1 MAKKEA
7 KETAKKTT
15 KKETTKK
22 TTAKKATT
30 KKAEPKKT
38 TKKARDVKRSD
49 SVEVFCNTTGT
60 VSMHTASGRPI
71 TFNRVGQV
79 RDVLVDD
86 LEQVLAV
93 APIMITGGVI
103 YIEDEDVR
111 KFLGVDE
118 LYENKS
124 IYKYDELE
132 DILELSDDELAKSLA
147 TMNSMVKDDVARL
160 AIKNKDNLTVNQVR
174 VFRNNGVF
182 IALE

>member
-1 MAKKEA
+1 MAKEEV
-7 KETAKKTT
+7 KETEKKTT
-15 KKETTKK
+15 KKTATKK
-22 TTAKKATT
+22 TESKK
-30 KKAEPKKT
+30 E
-38 TKKARDVKRSD
+38 TKKAREVKRSD
-49 SVEVFCNTTGT
+49 SVEVLCNTTGT

-71 TFNRVGQV
+71 TFNRVGQA

-111 KFLGVDE
+111 KFLGINE

-124 IYKYDELE
+124 IYRYNELE
-132 DILELSDDELAKSLA
+132 KILELSDEDLAKALE

-160 AIKNKDNLTVNQVR
+160 AINNKDSLTVNQIR
-174 VFRNNGVF
+174 VFRNHGVF
-182 IALE
+182 ITLE

>member
-1 MAKKEA
+1 MAKEEV
-7 KETAKKTT
+7 KETEKKTT
-15 KKETTKK
+15 KKTTTKK
-22 TTAKKATT
+22 T
-30 KKAEPKKT
+30 EPKKE
-38 TKKARDVKRSD
+38 TKKAREVKRSD

-60 VSMHTASGRPI
+60 VSIHTASGRPI
-71 TFNRVGQV
+71 TFNRVGQA

-111 KFLGVDE
+111 KFLGINE

-124 IYKYDELE
+124 IYRYNELE
-132 DILELSDDELAKSLA
+132 KILELSDEDLAKALE

-160 AIKNKDNLTVNQVR
+160 AINNKDSLTVNQIR
-174 VFRNNGVF
+174 VFRNHGVF
-182 IALE
+182 ITLE

>member
-1 MAKKEA
+1 MAKEEV
-7 KETAKKTT
+7 KETEKKTT
-15 KKETTKK
+15 KKT
-22 TTAKKATT
+22 TT
-30 KKAEPKKT
+30 KKAEPKKE
-38 TKKARDVKRSD
+38 TKKAREVKRSD

-71 TFNRVGQV
+71 TFNRVGQA

-103 YIEDEDVR
+103 YIEDEYVR
-111 KFLGVDE
+111 KFLGIND

-124 IYKYDELE
+124 IYKYNELE
-132 DILELSDDELAKSLA
+132 KILELSDEDLAKALE

-160 AIKNKDNLTVNQVR
+160 AINNKDSLTVNQIR
-174 VFRNNGVF
+174 VFRNHGVF
-182 IALE
+182 ITLE

>member
-1 MAKKEA
+1 MAKEEV

-15 KKETTKK
+15 KKT
-22 TTAKKATT
+22 TT
-30 KKAEPKKT
+30 KKAEPKKE
-38 TKKARDVKRSD
+38 TKKAREVKRSD
-49 SVEVFCNTTGT
+49 TVEVFCNTTGT
-60 VSMHTASGRPI
+60 VSMHTATGRPI
-71 TFNRVGQV
+71 TFNRVGQA

-111 KFLGVDE
+111 KFLGINE

-132 DILELSDDELAKSLA
+132 QILELSDEDLAKALE
-147 TMNSMVKDDVARL
+147 TMNSMVKDDVSRL
-160 AIKNKDNLTVNQVR
+160 AINNKDNLTVNQIR
-174 VFRNNGVF
+174 VFRNHGVF
-182 IALE
+182 ITLE

>member
-1 MAKKEA
+1 MAKEEV

-15 KKETTKK
+15 KKT
-22 TTAKKATT
+22 TT
-30 KKAEPKKT
+30 KKAEPKKAV
-38 TKKARDVKRSD
+38 KKAREVKRSD

-111 KFLGVDE
+111 KFLGIND

-124 IYKYDELE
+124 IYKYNELE
-132 DILELSDDELAKSLA
+132 KILELSDEDLAKALE

-160 AIKNKDNLTVNQVR
+160 AINNKDSLTVNQIR
-174 VFRNNGVF
+174 VFRNHGVF
-182 IALE
+182 ITLE

>member
-1 MAKKEA
+1 MAKEEV
-7 KETAKKTT
+7 KETEKKTT
-15 KKETTKK
+15 KKT
-22 TTAKKATT
+22 TT
-30 KKAEPKKT
+30 KKAESKKE
-38 TKKARDVKRSD
+38 TKKAREVKRSD

-71 TFNRVGQV
+71 TFNRVGQA

-111 KFLGVDE
+111 KFLGIND

-124 IYKYDELE
+124 IYKYNELE
-132 DILELSDDELAKSLA
+132 KILELSDEDLAKALE

-160 AIKNKDNLTVNQVR
+160 AINNKDSLTVNQIR
-174 VFRNNGVF
+174 VFRNHGVF
-182 IALE
+182 ITLE

>member
-7 KETAKKTT
+7 KETAKK
-15 KKETTKK
+15 TTKK

-49 SVEVFCNTTGT
+49 SVAISCNTTGT

-79 RDVLVDD
+79 RDILVDD

-111 KFLGVDE
+111 KFLGIND

-124 IYKYDELE
+124 IYKYNELE
-132 DILELSDDELAKSLA
+132 KILELSDEDLAKALE

-160 AIKNKDNLTVNQVR
+160 AINNKDSLTVNQIR
-174 VFRNNGVF
+174 VFRNHGVF
-182 IALE
+182 ITLE

>member
-1 MAKKEA
+1 MAKEEV
-7 KETAKKTT
+7 KETEKKTT
-15 KKETTKK
+15 KKT
-22 TTAKKATT
+22 TT
-30 KKAEPKKT
+30 KKAEPKKE
-38 TKKARDVKRSD
+38 TKKAREVKRSD

-71 TFNRVGQV
+71 TFNRVGQA

-111 KFLGVDE
+111 KFLGIND

-124 IYKYDELE
+124 IYKYNELE
-132 DILELSDDELAKSLA
+132 KILELSDEDLAKALE

-160 AIKNKDNLTVNQVR
+160 AINNKDSLTVNQIR
-174 VFRNNGVF
+174 VFRNHGVF
-182 IALE
+182 ITLE